1 MKKLAILLAALSL
14 CVPVLAQTSLRTTVR
29 QLQGNAALKNAT
41 WGVLA
46 VRLRG
51 DTLAAYNADKR
62 MVPASNVKVIT
73 AGTALHL
80 LGADY
85 RFRTDLAYSG
95 KIVDGVLQGN
105 LYILGGGDPTTA
117 SKYDCAIPMEQL
129 FAQWK
134 KLLEDAGIRSIDGT
148 IVGDGRGWGG
158 RVPCKDWSGEDLG
171 FYYGAAPG
179 ALNFYENAQDLTVA
193 PSDTVGKPVRV
204 TPFFPEAPWMI
215 FNHAAI
221 TGSQGS
227 GDQLLYSA
235 SDAGPFGRMYGKF
248 AVDRKSKVE
257 ECINHF
263 PEYTCAYYFHNYLIQ
278 SGMDV
283 TNAFAEVSPYGRI
296 RRDMFLYDDGEEA
309 VAYAEAENY
318 DGMILDWMMPEK
330 DGIQALREIRKKGI
344 QTPCLFLTARDAVED
359 RVTGLDAGADD
370 YLPKPFDAGE
380 LMARVR
386 AMLRRRESYVPD
398 TLQWEDLTLDK
409 GSCELRC
416 GEKSV
421 RITGKMFQLAELF
434 MENPRILFS
443 VQQLM
448 DKVWGWDTEAE
459 INVVWVNISQLRKK
473 LSDLDTAAE
482 IRVHRGTGYSLEKKA
497 DDGEKE

>member
-14 CVPVLAQTSLRTTVR
+14 CVPVCAQTSLRATVR

-46 VRLRG
+46 VRLGG

-62 MVPASNVKVIT
+62 LVPASNVKVIT

-85 RFRTDLAYSG
+85 RFQTDLAYSG
-95 KIVDGVLQGN
+95 RIVDGVLQGN

-193 PSDTVGKPVRV
+193 PSDTVGKPVQV

-215 FNHAAI
+215 FNHAAV

-248 AVDRKSKVE
+248 AVDRKSKIE

-309 VAYAEAENY
+309 VGRPALTRLGSTQSPPLGSIVGEMLRRSDNFYAEAVLKAMGQETYGRAVLDSALLAEKRVLGQLGLKTDGVIQLRDGSGLARTNYVSPAFFVQFLRTMARQPEYSRFRQSLPQPGQGTLATRLSKADPTLKKRVYMKSGSMNGIRCFCGYVTPADGRNENTIVFSV
-318 DGMILDWMMPEK
+318 MINNATATSATLNPLID
-330 DGIQALREIRKKGI
+330 QL
-344 QTPCLFLTARDAVED
+344 LTAIV
-359 RVTGLDAGADD
+359 
-370 YLPKPFDAGE
+370 
-380 LMARVR
+380 
-386 AMLRRRESYVPD
+386 S
-398 TLQWEDLTLDK
+398 
-409 GSCELRC
+409 
-416 GEKSV
+416 
-421 RITGKMFQLAELF
+421 
-434 MENPRILFS
+434 N
-443 VQQLM
+443 
-448 DKVWGWDTEAE
+448 
-459 INVVWVNISQLRKK
+459 
-473 LSDLDTAAE
+473 
-482 IRVHRGTGYSLEKKA
+482 
-497 DDGEKE
+497 